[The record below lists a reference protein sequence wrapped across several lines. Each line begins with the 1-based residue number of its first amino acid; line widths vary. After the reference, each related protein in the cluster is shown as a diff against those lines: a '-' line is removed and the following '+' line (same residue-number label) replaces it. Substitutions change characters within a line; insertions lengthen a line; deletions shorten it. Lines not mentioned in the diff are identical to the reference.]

1 MRNFVLQAILISFL
15 LVLPA
20 FGEAYRCVNVEG
32 KQVISNIPCPRESQ
46 DVTRKLTEPQ
56 QKPLPLGPAPAQ
68 AKPDDSR
75 QKLALPQE
83 TKLSATPTPTL
94 QYVEKK
100 VNGWKYREAVSI
112 PESKRLQIF
121 CDLDRVQQRT
131 GDAEGAY
138 GIIARKYELP
148 VDAINAI
155 VGEGALLK
163 WWGIGRCG

>member
-1 MRNFVLQAILISFL
+1 MRNFVPQAIVISFL

-20 FGEAYRCVNVEG
+20 FGETYQCVNAEG
-32 KQVISNIPCPRESQ
+32 KQVISNIPCPRGYQ
-46 DVTRKLTEPQ
+46 DVTRKLPEPQ
-56 QKPLPLGPAPAQ
+56 QKPLPLAPPPAQ
-68 AKPDDSR
+68 TKPDDSK

-83 TKLSATPTPTL
+83 TTPSATPTPTL
-94 QYVEKK
+94 QYVEKNA
-100 VNGWKYREAVSI
+100 NGWKYREAVSI

-138 GIIARKYELP
+138 GIVARKYELP

-155 VGEGALLK
+155 AGEGALLK
-163 WWGIGRCG
+163 WWVFGRCG